1 MHAAICP
8 EKAWM
13 NSIYI
18 KSIAEMR
25 RTTIIQYKW
34 QISQQASIKR
44 SETMQHQSYIKADR
58 YGECSYIKNPRN
70 AHTPH
75 HHREEEVI
83 WAQWREQRVKR
94 PWERRRGHPWS
105 SDCMYSWKGN
115 RYARTGRVSENRAS
129 SVFNEKRERERERE
143 RERNRAFWK
152 WTYFPQSWAL
162 SHLGGQC
169 LCVFCLIHHSCL
181 FLCMFGGSHLVL
193 TQLHSFRSW
202 HNYTLLGLDTTT
214 LI

>member
-1 MHAAICP
+1 MADITT
-8 EKAWM
+8 
-13 NSIYI
+13 SIHQ
-18 KSIAEMR
+18 
-25 RTTIIQYKW
+25 TIW
-34 QISQQASIKR
+34 NDAASIIYKGR
-44 SETMQHQSYIKADR
+44 SLWRMLIHKESEK
-58 YGECSYIKNPRN
+58 C
-70 AHTPH
+70 TPH

-94 PWERRRGHPWS
+94 PWEWRRGHPWS

-143 RERNRAFWK
+143 RNRAFWK

-169 LCVFCLIHHSCL
+169 VEFFLSYPPFLPFFVYVWWVPFGSDTNTL
-181 FLCMFGGSHLVL
+181 F
-193 TQLHSFRSW
+193 
-202 HNYTLLGLDTTT
+202 
-214 LI
+214 